1 MNDTRQ
7 IFNHFR
13 ATTKTKA
20 KEAINNEKGK
30 KKTKSENKAQTIIC
44 INHSHQNPHKLRHF
58 TSFLSRRGSEREKEG
73 YKYKESEPSS
83 SGK

>member
-30 KKTKSENKAQTIIC
+30 KKQNRRIKRKQSFVLITHIRTR
-44 INHSHQNPHKLRHF
+44 IN
-58 TSFLSRRGSEREKEG
+58 
-73 YKYKESEPSS
+73 
-83 SGK
+83 